1 MWVGAI
7 LLTSI
12 LFSFNASTGCLDLL
26 ALVQKSKKSGRVAKK
41 WPEERS
47 GEHVRI
53 FFKYLSSPPTTSL
66 SSRKTVP
73 RVKISNVKMSKCQ
86 NMRCRMVSHPSYI
99 QTYSHSHIHTHIHT
113 LIYTYNINTAPG
125 LYLCIWPEV
134 WFCTGPSEFRWW
146 AALFRC
152 KEHNLYNTWLVNFKL
167 TPM

>member
-26 ALVQKSKKSGRVAKK
+26 ALVQKSKKTGRLAKK

-113 LIYTYNINTAPG
+113 LIYTYIHKYSTRPLFVYLTRSMI
-125 LYLCIWPEV
+125 LYRSKRVSLMGSFIQMQ
-134 WFCTGPSEFRWW
+134 G
-146 AALFRC
+146 A
-152 KEHNLYNTWLVNFKL
+152 
-167 TPM
+167 

>member
-26 ALVQKSKKSGRVAKK
+26 ALVQKSKKSGQVAKK

-113 LIYTYNINTAPG
+113 LIYTYIHKYSTRPLFVYLTRSMI
-125 LYLCIWPEV
+125 LYRSKRVSVIGG
-134 WFCTGPSEFRWW
+134 FIQMQG
-146 AALFRC
+146 A
-152 KEHNLYNTWLVNFKL
+152 
-167 TPM
+167 

>member
-26 ALVQKSKKSGRVAKK
+26 ALVQKSGKSGRVAKK

-99 QTYSHSHIHTHIHT
+99 QTYSHSHTHTHIHT
-113 LIYTYNINTAPG
+113 LIYTYIHKYSTRPLFVYLTRSMI
-125 LYLCIWPEV
+125 LYRSKRVSLIGRV
-134 WFCTGPSEFRWW
+134 IQMQG
-146 AALFRC
+146 A
-152 KEHNLYNTWLVNFKL
+152 
-167 TPM
+167 